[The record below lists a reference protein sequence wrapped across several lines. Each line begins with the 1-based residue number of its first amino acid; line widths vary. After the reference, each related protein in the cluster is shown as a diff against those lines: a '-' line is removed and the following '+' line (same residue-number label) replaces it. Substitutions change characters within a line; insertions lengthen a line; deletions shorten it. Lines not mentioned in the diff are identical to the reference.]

1 MAEYHKVIGIDL
13 GTTYSVVAAYSYAKS
28 DVRVIP
34 NKQNEPTTPSVV
46 YIGPNGQV
54 SVGKAAKE
62 KMSREPGN
70 VIFEV
75 KRIMGERNPLGGKS
89 MARAGGRDLDPEF
102 VSACILKELKQ
113 CAEKLIGEPIHDA
126 VITVPAYFKE
136 PQKNAT
142 AEAAKIARLNPLA
155 IINEPTAAAI
165 AYGLD
170 KGEPQTF
177 VVYDFGGGT
186 FDVSVV
192 RIEDE
197 RTASVL
203 GTGGDSHL
211 GGGDI
216 DQQIVDWVLRKM
228 REQHGRDFSQDAR
241 LIGKLRLRAEMV
253 KINICNEAQPQ
264 EFVVENP
271 TSGIDEINYTLTPS
285 EFDLMVRPIIDRTL
299 RQCDVAIESAAK
311 TSGLKH
317 DEVDAFVLVGGSS
330 KIPAVARLLKERY
343 KKTVKA
349 DLNPDEIV
357 AMGAARFAASFT
369 PSLAP
374 EISDAAPR
382 VDNSV
387 TVSAELANTNIKDV
401 VSHTLGIGLIDD
413 IYDSLIP
420 KDHVIPHRVTRGG
433 YTTARDNQTS
443 IFVPVFQG
451 DNPKASQN
459 DKIGTVV
466 IDGLSP
472 EPKGAHQFQITFA
485 LDANGIFDGSITHVQ
500 KGTVTPI
507 KLDRADVGLTQ
518 KKRVELAAV
527 LDAGAV
533 PTGPTPSS
541 STGSGPSFGG
551 SAQAPAPSGQD
562 AVDSLVDQAS
572 ELVASLPAD
581 RQREMRDAI
590 HKVIAARASGVNVAG
605 AVATLT
611 ALVMRNR
618 N

>member
-13 GTTYSVVAAYSYAKS
+13 GTTYSAVAAYSYAKS
-28 DVRVIP
+28 DVKIIP
-34 NKQNEPTTPSVV
+34 NRQNEPTTPSVV

-62 KMSREPGN
+62 KMAREPGN

-75 KRIMGERNPLGGKS
+75 KRIMGARNPLGQKA

-102 VSACILKELKQ
+102 VSACILKELKA

-155 IINEPTAAAI
+155 IINEPTAAAV

-203 GTGGDSHL
+203 GTGGDAHL
-211 GGGDI
+211 GGGDV
-216 DQQIVDWVLRKM
+216 DQQIVEWALRKM

-241 LIGKLRLRAEMV
+241 LIGKLRLRAESL
-253 KINICNEAQPQ
+253 KINLCNENQPQ
-264 EFVVENP
+264 ELVIENP
-271 TSGIDEINYTLTPS
+271 TAGIDEINYTLTPD
-285 EFDLMVRPIIDRTL
+285 ELELMIRPILDKTL
-299 RQCDVAIESAAK
+299 RQCDIAIESAAK
-311 TSGLKH
+311 TSGLRH
-317 DEVDAFVLVGGSS
+317 DEIDAFVLVGGSS
-330 KIPAVARLLKERY
+330 KIPAVTRMLKDRY
-343 KKTVKA
+343 KKAVRG

-374 EISDAAPR
+374 EISDAAPQ
-382 VDNSV
+382 VDTSV
-387 TVSAELANTNIKDV
+387 TVSAELASTNIKDV

-413 IYDSLIP
+413 VYDSLIP

-433 YTTARDNQTS
+433 YTTARDNQVS

-459 DKIGTVV
+459 SQIGTVV
-466 IDGLSP
+466 IGGLTP

-527 LDAGAV
+527 LEAGQL
-533 PTGPTPSS
+533 P
-541 STGSGPSFGG
+541 
-551 SAQAPAPSGQD
+551 PAPSPSSTPAPSSPGGGMGGAGAAAD
-562 AVDSLVDQAS
+562 PVDELIDQAS
-572 ELVASLPAD
+572 SLMATLPAE
-581 RQREMRDAI
+581 RQRELRDAI
-590 HKVIAARASGVNVAG
+590 TKVLQARASGGNVAG

-611 ALVMRNR
+611 ALVMRSR

>member
-13 GTTYSVVAAYSYAKS
+13 GTTYSVVAAYNYAKS
-28 DVRVIP
+28 DVKVIP
-34 NKQNEPTTPSVV
+34 NRQNEPTTPSVV

-54 SVGKAAKE
+54 SVGKSAKE

-75 KRIMGERNPLGGKS
+75 KRIMGARNPLGAKA

-102 VSACILKELKQ
+102 VSACILKELKAS
-113 CAEKLIGEPIHDA
+113 AEKLIGEPIHDA

-142 AEAAKIARLNPLA
+142 VEAAKIARLNPLA
-155 IINEPTAAAI
+155 IINEPTAAAV

-197 RTASVL
+197 RTATVL
-203 GTGGDSHL
+203 GTGGDAHL

-216 DQQIVDWVLRKM
+216 DQQIVDWALRKM
-228 REQHGRDFSQDAR
+228 REQHGKDFSQDAK
-241 LIGKLRLRAEMV
+241 LIGKLRLRAEQV
-253 KINICNEAQPQ
+253 KINLCNEGQQQ
-264 EFVVENP
+264 ELVLENP

-285 EFDLMVRPIIDRTL
+285 EFELMIKPLIDKTM
-299 RQCDVAIESAAK
+299 RQCDIAIESAGK
-311 TSGLKH
+311 TSDLKH

-330 KIPAVARLLKERY
+330 KIPAVSKMLRDRY
-343 KKTVKA
+343 KKAVKS

-382 VDNSV
+382 VDSSI

-459 DKIGTVV
+459 SQIGTVV
-466 IDGLSP
+466 IDGLAP

-527 LDAGAV
+527 LEAGQLPPA
-533 PTGPTPSS
+533 PNQPSSSSGSGPTPSV
-541 STGSGPSFGG
+541 PAGG
-551 SAQAPAPSGQD
+551 GMGAGDPVD
-562 AVDSLVDQAS
+562 ALVDQAS
-572 ELVASLPAD
+572 ELMTTLPAD

-590 HKVIAARASGVNVAG
+590 TKVIQARASGINVAG

-611 ALVMRNR
+611 ALVMRSR

>member
-28 DVRVIP
+28 DIKVIP

-46 YIGPNGQV
+46 YISNTGAV

-75 KRIMGERNPLGGKS
+75 KRIMGERNPLGQKA

-102 VSACILKELKQ
+102 VSACILKELKAA
-113 CAEKLIGEPIHDA
+113 AEKLIGEPIHDA

-165 AYGLD
+165 AYGLE

-203 GTGGDSHL
+203 GTGGDAHL

-228 REQHGRDFSQDAR
+228 KEQHGRDFSQDAK
-241 LIGKLRLRAEMV
+241 LIGKLRLRAEAV
-253 KINICNEAQPQ
+253 KINICNEQQTQ
-264 EFVVENP
+264 ELVIEAP
-271 TSGIDEINYTLTPS
+271 TAGIDEINYTITPT
-285 EFDLMVRPIIDRTL
+285 EFELMCKPIIDKTL
-299 RQCDVAIESAAK
+299 RQIDVALESAAK
-311 TSGLKH
+311 TSGLRH

-330 KIPAVARLLKERY
+330 KIPFVSKALKERY
-343 KKTVKA
+343 KKPVKS

-374 EISDAAPR
+374 EISDEAPK

-413 IYDSLIP
+413 IYDALIP
-420 KDHVIPHRVTRGG
+420 KDHVIPHRVSRGG

-443 IFVPVFQG
+443 IFVPVYQG
-451 DNPKASQN
+451 DNPRASQN

-485 LDANGIFDGSITHVQ
+485 LDANGIFEGSILHVQ

-527 LDAGAV
+527 LDAGQV
-533 PTGPTPSS
+533 PTAGGASTPA
-541 STGSGPSFGG
+541 PSFGG
-551 SAQAPAPSGQD
+551 SAPAPASGGD
-562 AVDSLVDQAS
+562 AVDQLVQQAS
-572 ELVASLPAD
+572 DLVPSLPANA
-581 RQREMRDAI
+581 QREMLDAI
-590 HKVIAARASGVNVAG
+590 HKVVQARASGLGVAG

-611 ALVMRNR
+611 ALVMRSR

>member
-28 DVRVIP
+28 EVKVIP
-34 NKQNEPTTPSVV
+34 NRQNEPTTPSVV
-46 YIGPNGQV
+46 YISNTGQV

-75 KRIMGERNPLGGKS
+75 KRIMGERNPLGQKS

-102 VSACILKELKQ
+102 VSACILKELKAA
-113 CAEKLIGEPIHDA
+113 AERLIGEPIHDA

-155 IINEPTAAAI
+155 IINEPTAAAV

-197 RTASVL
+197 RTATVL
-203 GTGGDSHL
+203 GTGGDAHL
-211 GGGDI
+211 GGGDV

-228 REQHGRDFSQDAR
+228 REQHGRDFSQDAK
-241 LIGKLRLRAEMV
+241 LLGKLRLRAEGV
-253 KINICNEAQPQ
+253 KINLCNEGQPQ

-271 TSGIDEINYTLTPS
+271 TSGIDEINYTITPS
-285 EFDLMVRPIIDRTL
+285 EFELMVKPIIDKTL

-317 DEVDAFVLVGGSS
+317 DEIDAFVLVGGSS
-330 KIPAVARLLKERY
+330 KIPTVSRALKERY
-343 KKTVKA
+343 KKTVKS

-374 EISDAAPR
+374 EITDAAPKI
-382 VDNSV
+382 DNSI

-413 IYDSLIP
+413 IYDALIP
-420 KDHVIPHRVTRGG
+420 KDHVIPHRVSRGG
-433 YTTARDNQTS
+433 YTTARDNQTN
-443 IFVPVFQG
+443 IFVPVYQG

-472 EPKGAHQFQITFA
+472 EPKGSHQFQITFA
-485 LDANGIFDGSITHVQ
+485 LDANGIFEGSIVHVQ

-518 KKRVELAAV
+518 KKRVELAAI
-527 LDAGAV
+527 LDANQL
-533 PTGPTPSS
+533 PQTGPTPA
-541 STGSGPSFGG
+541 PSFGG
-551 SAQAPAPSGQD
+551 SGAPAPAPASGSDPVD
-562 AVDSLVDQAS
+562 ALVQQAS
-572 ELVASLPAD
+572 DLVSSLSAD
-581 RQREMRDAI
+581 RQREMLDAI
-590 HKVIAARASGVNVAG
+590 HKVIQARASGINVAG

-611 ALVMRNR
+611 ALVMRSR

>member
-28 DVRVIP
+28 DVKVIS
-34 NKQNEPTTPSVV
+34 NRQNEPTTPSVV
-46 YIGPNGQV
+46 YIGPTGQV

-75 KRIMGERNPLGGKS
+75 KRIMGERNPLGGKA
-89 MARAGGRDLDPEF
+89 MARAGGRELDPEF
-102 VSACILKELKQ
+102 VSACILKELKA

-142 AEAAKIARLNPLA
+142 IEAAKIARLNPLA

-177 VVYDFGGGT
+177 IVYDFGGGT

-192 RIEDE
+192 KIEDE
-197 RTASVL
+197 RTATVL

-211 GGGDI
+211 GGGDV
-216 DQQIVDWVLRKM
+216 DQQIIDWVLRKM
-228 REQHGRDFSQDAR
+228 RDQHGRDFAQDTK
-241 LIGKLRLRAEMV
+241 LIGKLRLRAEQV
-253 KINICNEAQPQ
+253 KINLCNEGNAQ
-264 EFVVENP
+264 EFVIENP
-271 TSGIDEINYTLTPS
+271 TNGIDEINYTITPS
-285 EFDLMVRPIIDRTL
+285 EFENMVRPIIEKTL
-299 RQCDVAIESAAK
+299 RQVDVALDSAMKNAN
-311 TSGLKH
+311 LKL

-330 KIPAVARLLKERY
+330 KIPAVAKVLKERY
-343 KKTVKA
+343 KKAVKS

-374 EISDAAPR
+374 EITDEAPQIDSAAR
-382 VDNSV
+382 VSG
-387 TVSAELANTNIKDV
+387 ELANTNIKDV
-401 VSHTLGIGLIDD
+401 VSHTLGVGLIDD
-413 IYDSLIP
+413 IYDPLIP

-443 IFVPVFQG
+443 IYVPVFQG

-459 DKIGTVV
+459 SKIGTVV
-466 IDGLSP
+466 IDNLAP
-472 EPKGAHQFQITFA
+472 EPKGKHQFQITFA
-485 LDANGIFDGSITHVQ
+485 LDANGIFEGSILHVQ
-500 KGTVTPI
+500 KNQITPI
-507 KLDRADVGLTQ
+507 KLDRADVGLHQ

-527 LDAGAV
+527 LDSGQL
-533 PTGPTPSS
+533 PGTSESGPNPAPPSS
-541 STGSGPSFGG
+541 GG
-551 SAQAPAPSGQD
+551 GGAAGDP
-562 AVDSLVDQAS
+562 VDSLVQQAS
-572 ELVASLPAD
+572 EIVQQLPAD
-581 RQREMRDAI
+581 KQREMLEAI
-590 HKVIAARASGVNVAG
+590 HKVVAARASGVNVAG

-611 ALVMRNR
+611 ALVMRSR

>member
-1 MAEYHKVIGIDL
+1 
-13 GTTYSVVAAYSYAKS
+13 
-28 DVRVIP
+28 
-34 NKQNEPTTPSVV
+34 
-46 YIGPNGQV
+46 
-54 SVGKAAKE
+54 
-62 KMSREPGN
+62 MSREPGN

-75 KRIMGERNPLGGKS
+75 KRIMGERNPLGQKS

-155 IINEPTAAAI
+155 IINEPTAAAV

-197 RTASVL
+197 RTATVL
-203 GTGGDSHL
+203 GTGGDAHL

-216 DQQIVDWVLRKM
+216 DQEIVNWALRKM
-228 REQHGRDFSQDAR
+228 REQHGKDFSQDAK
-241 LIGKLRLRAEMV
+241 LLGKLRLRAEQV
-253 KINICNEAQPQ
+253 KINLCNENQQQ
-264 EFVVENP
+264 ELVLENP

-285 EFDLMVRPIIDRTL
+285 EFELMIKPLIDKTM
-299 RQCDVAIESAAK
+299 RQCDIAIESAGK
-311 TSGLKH
+311 TSDLRH

-330 KIPAVARLLKERY
+330 KIPAVSRMLKERY
-343 KKTVKA
+343 KKSVKS

-374 EISDAAPR
+374 EITDAAPKI
-382 VDNSV
+382 DSSV
-387 TVSAELANTNIKDV
+387 TVSAEMANTNIKDV

-459 DKIGTVV
+459 SQIGTVV
-466 IDGLSP
+466 IDGLAP
-472 EPKGAHQFQITFA
+472 EPKGTHQFQITFA

-500 KGTVTPI
+500 KGTITPI

-527 LDAGAV
+527 LEAGQLPPA
-533 PTGPTPSS
+533 PGQPQSS
-541 STGSGPSFGG
+541 GSS
-551 SAQAPAPSGQD
+551 APAPSGGGMGASDPVD
-562 AVDSLVDQAS
+562 ALVDQAS
-572 ELVASLPAD
+572 ELMTTLPAD

-590 HKVIAARASGVNVAG
+590 TKVIQARASGINVPG

-611 ALVMRNR
+611 ALVMRSR

>member
-28 DVRVIP
+28 DVKVIS
-34 NKQNEPTTPSVV
+34 NRQNEPTTPSVV
-46 YIGPNGQV
+46 YIGPGGQV

-75 KRIMGERNPLGGKS
+75 KRIMGERNPLGGKA
-89 MARAGGRDLDPEF
+89 MARAGGRELDPEF
-102 VSACILKELKQ
+102 VSACILKELKA

-177 VVYDFGGGT
+177 IVYDFGGGT

-197 RTASVL
+197 RTATVL

-228 REQHGRDFSQDAR
+228 RDQHGRDFAQDAK

-253 KINICNEAQPQ
+253 KINLCNEGNAQ
-264 EFVVENP
+264 EFVIENP
-271 TSGIDEINYTLTPS
+271 TAGIDEINYTITS
-285 EFDLMVRPIIDRTL
+285 GEFDLMCRPILEKTL
-299 RQCDVAIESAAK
+299 RQIDVALDSAAK
-311 TSGLKH
+311 NAGLKL

-330 KIPAVARLLKERY
+330 KIPAVTRVLKERY
-343 KKTVKA
+343 KKTVKS

-374 EISDAAPR
+374 EITDEAPKI
-382 VDNSV
+382 DS
-387 TVSAELANTNIKDV
+387 TAKVSAELANTNIKDV

-413 IYDSLIP
+413 IYDPLIP

-451 DNPKASQN
+451 DNPKANQN
-459 DKIGTVV
+459 SKIGTVV

-485 LDANGIFDGSITHVQ
+485 LDANGIFEGSILHVQ
-500 KGTVTPI
+500 KNTVTPI
-507 KLDRADVGLTQ
+507 KLDRADGGLHQ

-527 LDAGAV
+527 LD
-533 PTGPTPSS
+533 
-541 STGSGPSFGG
+541 
-551 SAQAPAPSGQD
+551 SGQLPSAPTASSPSPGGGGGAAGDPVD
-562 AVDSLVDQAS
+562 ALVQQAS
-572 ELVASLPAD
+572 EIVQTLPAD
-581 RQREMRDAI
+581 RQREMLEAI
-590 HKVIAARASGVNVAG
+590 HKVIQARSSGVNVAG

-611 ALVMRNR
+611 ALVMRSR

>member
-1 MAEYHKVIGIDL
+1 MGEYHKVIGIDL

-28 DVRVIP
+28 DVKVIP
-34 NKQNEPTTPSVV
+34 NKQNEHTTPSVV

-75 KRIMGERNPLGGKS
+75 KRIMGERNPLGGKA

-102 VSACILKELKQ
+102 VSAAILKELKA

-155 IINEPTAAAI
+155 IINEPTAAAV

-197 RTASVL
+197 RTATVL
-203 GTGGDSHL
+203 GTGGDAHL

-216 DQQIVDWVLRKM
+216 DQQIVDWALRKM
-228 REQHGRDFSQDAR
+228 REQHGRDFAQDAK
-241 LIGKLRLRAEMV
+241 LVGKLRLKAEQV
-253 KINICNEAQPQ
+253 KINLCNEGQPQ
-264 EFVVENP
+264 ELVLENP
-271 TSGIDEINYTLTPS
+271 TAGIDEISYTITPA
-285 EFDLMVRPIIDRTL
+285 EFDVMVKPIMEKTL
-299 RQCDVAIESAAK
+299 RQVDVALDSAAK
-311 TSGLKH
+311 VAGLKI

-330 KIPAVARLLKERY
+330 KIPAVTRLLKERY
-343 KKTVKA
+343 KKPVKG

-374 EISDAAPR
+374 EISDAAPML
-382 VDNSV
+382 DKTA

-413 IYDSLIP
+413 IYDALIP
-420 KDHVIPHRVTRGG
+420 KDHVIPHRVVRGG

-451 DNPKASQN
+451 DNTKASGN
-459 DKIGTVV
+459 SKIGTVV

-472 EPKGAHQFQITFA
+472 EPKGTHQFQITFA
-485 LDANGIFDGSITHVQ
+485 LDANGIFEGSILHVQ
-500 KGTVTPI
+500 KNAVTPI

-527 LDAGAV
+527 LDAGQV
-533 PTGPTPSS
+533 PGAQPTTPPPA
-541 STGSGPSFGG
+541 G
-551 SAQAPAPSGQD
+551 AAPAPAAD
-562 AVDSLVDQAS
+562 PVDSLVQQAS
-572 ELVASLPAD
+572 DLVQTLPAD
-581 RQREMRDAI
+581 RQREMLDAI
-590 HKVIAARASGVNVAG
+590 HKVVQARASGVNVAG

-611 ALVMRNR
+611 AMVMRSR

>member
-28 DVRVIP
+28 DVKVIP

-75 KRIMGERNPLGGKS
+75 KRIMGERNPLGQKS

-113 CAEKLIGEPIHDA
+113 CAERLIGEPIHDA

-155 IINEPTAAAI
+155 IINEPTAAAV

-228 REQHGRDFSQDAR
+228 REQYGRDFSQDAK
-241 LIGKLRLRAEMV
+241 LLGKLRLRAELV

-264 EFVVENP
+264 EFVIENP

-285 EFDLMVRPIIDRTL
+285 EFDLMVKPIIEKTL

-311 TSGLKH
+311 TSGLRH

-330 KIPAVARLLKERY
+330 KIPAVSRLLKERY
-343 KKTVKA
+343 KKTIKA

-374 EISDAAPR
+374 EISDAAPK

-472 EPKGAHQFQITFA
+472 EPKGSHQFQITFA

-507 KLDRADVGLTQ
+507 KLDRADVGLTA

-527 LDAGAV
+527 LDAGSV
-533 PTGPTPSS
+533 PTGPTQSS
-541 STGSGPSFGG
+541 GSGPSFGG
-551 SAQAPAPSGQD
+551 SAPAPAPAGQD
-562 AVDSLVDQAS
+562 AVDALVQQAS
-572 ELVASLPAD
+572 ELVATLPAD
-581 RQREMRDAI
+581 RQREMLDAI
-590 HKVIAARASGVNVAG
+590 HKVIAARTSGVNVAG

-611 ALVMRNR
+611 ALVMRSR